1 MRTIGVVDIGS
12 NSMSLIIVE
21 INKNSSFRIIDE
33 LKESVR
39 LGMDM
44 SENGDLSEFRIE
56 KAVQAL
62 IHFKNLST
70 SLGANELIAV
80 ATEAVERHQT
90 RMSSILNIENY
101 LEEELTI
108 ILNKYIIYL
117 KYYGFLLIWL
127 HS

>member
-90 RMSSILNIENY
+90 K
-101 LEEELTI
+101 
-108 ILNKYIIYL
+108 KY
-117 KYYGFLLIWL
+117 
-127 HS
+127 S